1 MSLITNKLSL
11 INPDKVS
18 SKSHEDSPKREIN
31 SPTPLCSIPEIVYKE
46 FIDYDK
52 YTNEEIKYK
61 EEIKLPDI
69 NVTLQDNNQKLFYKR
84 TETKPLL
91 KKTAEPKIGQMATF
105 GRMTVEYKVGF

>member
-1 MSLITNKLSL
+1 MSLSTNNLSL
-11 INPDKVS
+11 INPDKIS
-18 SKSHEDSPKREIN
+18 SKSRADSPKREID
-31 SPTPLCSIPEIVYKE
+31 SPTPLCSIPEISYKE

-69 NVTLQDNNQKLFYKR
+69 NLTLQDNNQKLFYKR
-84 TETKPLL
+84 TDTKPLL

-105 GRMTVEYKVGF
+105 GRMTFEYRGGF